1 MRTDKTIRIKLSL
14 KNADRIDETGAVR
27 QMRDAIST
35 LVKLGALRGD
45 PEEFLRDYEMIK
57 GPETYMLMEILADAY
72 VDGAA
77 LPQVGAGV
85 VFSDKLP
92 DGTSTKETSKT
103 FSQATINERLKLAK
117 MDPKMQFRYLVVDYR
132 RYFASHKKDLL
143 DNTEGMKQLL
153 ILYVNDMSSMIFKM
167 APHIK
172 EGKQLAA
179 LLAVQTL
186 SPSLGK
192 IARDFSIAFQRWM
205 AKDAKDGTPTP
216 MLFNMLRAKWQD
228 FILEV
233 LHSVFPNVDPS
244 QYGIN
249 IGGIANNAATNTVY
263 EGESGQE
270 GGTVTSGGRTFSFNY
285 GGATANPAQRVA
297 PRRTLTFCDGY
308 NRLPDGRID
317 MFK

>member
-14 KNADRIDETGAVR
+14 KDAFRIDETQAVQ
-27 QMRDAIST
+27 QMNAAIST
-35 LVKLGALRGD
+35 LLRAGALKGD
-45 PEEFLRDYEMIK
+45 PEEFLRDYEIIK
-57 GPETYMLMEILADAY
+57 GPETYILMEILADAY

-92 DGTSTKETSKT
+92 DGESMKETSKT
-103 FSQATINERLKLAK
+103 FSQTTINERLKLAK

-143 DNTEGMKQLL
+143 DNAEGMRQLL
-153 ILYVNDMSSMIFKM
+153 IMFISDTSNMIFKM
-167 APHIK
+167 APEIN
-172 EGKQLAA
+172 EGKQLTA

-192 IARDFSIAFQRWM
+192 VARDFSLAYKRLM

-216 MLFNMLRAKWQD
+216 MLYNLLRAKWQD
-228 FILEV
+228 FIVEV
-233 LHSVFPNVDPS
+233 LHSVFPNVDPA

-263 EGESGQE
+263 EGFLQSYEQTLGMRSYGACVDLLVSYYKEAARARLGSSSAVSGNSLE
-270 GGTVTSGGRTFSFNY
+270 
-285 GGATANPAQRVA
+285 
-297 PRRTLTFCDGY
+297 
-308 NRLPDGRID
+308 
-317 MFK
+317 K